1 MKVVW
6 YVLFAI
12 FVAVSGACTKAPK
25 AKGELD
31 VAVFVPG
38 IVSGSPIYELLVAG
52 AEKAVQET
60 PNATIKVIEAGYNQA
75 EWLDRLRAV
84 AATEVY
90 ELIVTSNPS
99 MPELCAQIAKE
110 FPNQK
115 FFIADAYL
123 KGNPAIYTVLY
134 NQKEQGYIAGYL
146 AGLYS
151 KSTNAA
157 TPIKKI
163 GFIAAQKY
171 PTLTRLILP
180 GFEAGAKAVDPAFT
194 VEYREIG
201 NWYDANAAASLAREL
216 FASDV
221 AVILPIAGGA
231 GQGVI
236 SVAEELANQGKRIV
250 WFDNAGFNLAPKS
263 VIGCAVLKQ
272 DIVVYERV
280 RALLNGNSAAYG
292 RADIVGVRD
301 GYIDFDGTGS
311 AYSQLPESLKK
322 SMEAM
327 LKSLKEGTPDFTI
340 TSF

>member
-1 MKVVW
+1 MKHVW

-12 FVAVSGACTKAPK
+12 ALAVVSSACTKAPK
-25 AKGELD
+25 ARGELD

-84 AATEVY
+84 AATEEY

-99 MPELCAQIAKE
+99 MPELCSQIANE

-123 KGNPAIYTVLY
+123 KGNSSIYTVLY
-134 NQKEQGYIAGYL
+134 NQKEQGYIAGFL

-151 KSTNAA
+151 KTSKV
-157 TPIKKI
+157 PVKKI

-171 PTLTRLILP
+171 PTLTELILP

-194 VEYREIG
+194 IEYREIG
-201 NWYDANAAASLAREL
+201 NWYDANVAASLAREL

-236 SVAEELANQGKRIV
+236 SVAEELSAQGKRIV
-250 WFDNAGFNLAPKS
+250 WFDNAGFKLAPKS

-280 RALLNGNSAAYG
+280 RAILNGNSSVYG

-301 GYIDFDGTGS
+301 GYIDFIGTGT
-311 AYSQLPESLKK
+311 AYEELSLTLKK

-327 LKSLKEGTPDFTI
+327 LKSLKEGIPDFTI

>member
-1 MKVVW
+1 MKRVW
-6 YVLFAI
+6 YVLIALV
-12 FVAVSGACTKAPK
+12 VAVSGACTKAPK

-38 IVSGSPIYELLVAG
+38 IVSGSPIYELLVQG

-84 AATEVY
+84 AATEEY

-123 KGNPAIYTVLY
+123 KGNPSIYTVLY
-134 NQKEQGYIAGYL
+134 NQKEQGYIAGFL

-151 KSTNAA
+151 KTNNAD
-157 TPIKKI
+157 IKKI

-171 PTLTRLILP
+171 PTLTELILP
-180 GFEAGAKAVDPAFT
+180 GFEAGAKAVDPEFT

-216 FASDV
+216 YASGI

-236 SVAEELANQGKRIV
+236 SVAEELANQDKRIV
-250 WFDNAGFNLAPKS
+250 WFDNAGFKLAPQS

-280 RALLNGNSAAYG
+280 RAILNGNSSVYG

-301 GYIDFDGTGS
+301 GYIDFDGAGS
-311 AYSQLPESLKK
+311 TYEQLPGTLKK
-322 SMEAM
+322 SMEGM
-327 LKSLKEGTPDFTI
+327 LNALKEGTPDFTI

>member
-1 MKVVW
+1 MKRVW
-6 YVLFAI
+6 YVVIAFA
-12 FVAVSGACTKAPK
+12 VAVCGACTKAPK

-84 AATEVY
+84 AATEEY

-123 KGNPAIYTVLY
+123 KGNPSIYTVLY
-134 NQKEQGYIAGYL
+134 NQKEQGYIAGFL

-151 KSTNAA
+151 KTSKVSA
-157 TPIKKI
+157 KKI

-171 PTLTRLILP
+171 PTLTELILP
-180 GFEAGAKAVDPAFT
+180 GFEVGVKAVDPAFT

-201 NWYDANAAASLAREL
+201 NWYDANAAAALAREL

-280 RALLNGNSAAYG
+280 RAILNGNNSVYG

-311 AYSQLPESLKK
+311 VYGELPETLKK